1 MSKALVMNG
10 IQEKPGRQDERAV
23 YPAEGIHNFK
33 IPKKTVPIFGTFF
46 YSIPTRHLEQQSI
59 QHIFLLCRSLLQMPM
74 TKFNYGIDKLTT
86 AKAIEISSGK
96 LNAALSDEAVRKIQS
111 SQRNVQR
118 IVEDNKTVYGVNTG
132 FGILANTKISEENTA
147 TLQHKI
153 LQSHSVGVGSAVPQ
167 EIAKLMLIT
176 KVHALAQGYSGVQLQ
191 TVERIL
197 WHLENGVIP
206 VVPAQGSVGA
216 SGDLAPLAHLFLPL
230 IGLGEV
236 YYQGTVHTALDVLKK
251 LSVTAIHLGP
261 KEGLALING
270 TQFILAYAVKAVQ
283 RIHNCL
289 EAADIIGAMS
299 LEALT
304 GTKAP
309 FDERLHNLRPFAGNR
324 LVAQRLR
331 LLLKDSAIM
340 QSHVDCG
347 RVQDPY
353 SLRCM
358 PQVHGASRNA
368 WLHLKELTEIE
379 LNAVTDNPIIFSAD
393 DTISGGNF
401 HGQSLAL
408 PLDYACF
415 ASAEIGNISD
425 RRCYLLLEGK
435 WGLPM
440 LLMKNVGL
448 NSGFMIP
455 QYTTAALVTENKT
468 LCFPASADSIPTS
481 LGQEDHVSMGS
492 ISGRK
497 LDKVLDNLEYILA
510 IELLTACQAIE
521 FRRPL
526 KSGEIL
532 EFTHEYVRKFVSF
545 AEEDRIFANDIEQI
559 KNIIADFSFVGRVS
573 QFAESR
579 GVNLNKEFDQF
590 NLYSQE

>member
-1 MSKALVMNG
+1 MSSVFHYGTDRLTV
-10 IQEKPGRQDERAV
+10 D
-23 YPAEGIHNFK
+23 
-33 IPKKTVPIFGTFF
+33 KTI
-46 YSIPTRHLEQQSI
+46 
-59 QHIFLLCRSLLQMPM
+59 
-74 TKFNYGIDKLTT
+74 
-86 AKAIEISSGK
+86 AIASGK
-96 LNAALSDEAVRKIQS
+96 LKAVLGQDAIRKINASHASVKQ
-111 SQRNVQR
+111 
-118 IVEDNKTVYGVNTG
+118 IVEANKTVYGVNTG
-132 FGILANTKISEENTA
+132 FGILANTPISAEDTA
-147 TLQHKI
+147 TLQYKI
-153 LQSHSVGVGSAVPQ
+153 LQSHSVGVGDPISTEV
-167 EIAKLMLIT
+167 AKIMLIT
-176 KVHALAQGYSGVQLQ
+176 KVHALAQGFSGVQLA
-191 TVERIL
+191 TLERIT
-197 WHLENGVIP
+197 WHIENDVIP
-206 VVPAQGSVGA
+206 VVPEKGSVGA

-236 YYQGTVHTALDVLKK
+236 FYKGKRYKAQDVLSLFQ
-251 LSVTAIHLGP
+251 LSSIQLGP

-270 TQFILAYAVKAVQ
+270 TQFILSFAVKAVQ
-283 RIHNCL
+283 RMHNCL

-309 FDERLHNLRPFAGNR
+309 FDARLHELRPYNGNK

-331 LLLKDSAIM
+331 FLLNDSEIM

-379 LNAVTDNPIIFSAD
+379 LNAVTDNPIILGAD

-401 HGQSLAL
+401 HGQPMAL
-408 PLDYACF
+408 PLDYCCF
-415 ASAEIGNISD
+415 AAAEIGNISD

-440 LLMKNVGL
+440 LLMNDVGL

-497 LDKVLDNLEYILA
+497 LNRVLDNLEFILA
-510 IELLTACQAIE
+510 IELLSACQAIE

-526 KSGEIL
+526 KSSALL
-532 EFTHEYVRKFVSF
+532 EFAHDYVREFVGF
-545 AEEDRIFANDIEQI
+545 AEEDRIFADDINKVSGLI
-559 KNIIADFSFVGRVS
+559 KDFSFVEKVNGFAASKGIDLS
-573 QFAESR
+573 QGFEGFA
-579 GVNLNKEFDQF
+579 GL
-590 NLYSQE
+590 

>member
-1 MSKALVMNG
+1 MN
-10 IQEKPGRQDERAV
+10 P
-23 YPAEGIHNFK
+23 PFK
-33 IPKKTVPIFGTFF
+33 
-46 YSIPTRHLEQQSI
+46 
-59 QHIFLLCRSLLQMPM
+59 
-74 TKFNYGIDKLTT
+74 YGIDQLSVGI
-86 AKAIEISSGK
+86 AIKIASGK
-96 LNAALSDEAVRKIQS
+96 QKGILSPDAISRIQASQESVQKIVNEGQ
-111 SQRNVQR
+111 
-118 IVEDNKTVYGVNTG
+118 TVYGINTG
-132 FGILANTKISEENTA
+132 FGILANTKISEDDTRI
-147 TLQHKI
+147 LQYKI
-153 LQSHSVGVGSAVPQ
+153 LQSHSVGVGEPIPVD
-167 EIAKLMLIT
+167 IAKLMLIT
-176 KVHALAQGYSGVQLQ
+176 KVHALAKGYSGVQLQ
-191 TVERIL
+191 TLERII
-197 WHLENGVIP
+197 WHIENEVIP
-206 VVPAQGSVGA
+206 VVPEKGSVGA

-230 IGLGEV
+230 IGLGKTLIRTNESKWIEI
-236 YYQGTVHTALDVLKK
+236 DSKDILKRFG
-251 LSVTAIHLGP
+251 LTPIQLGP

-270 TQFILAYAVKAVQ
+270 TQFILAFAIRAVQ
-283 RIHNCL
+283 RLHNCL

-309 FDERLHNLRPFAGNR
+309 FDERLHRLRPFEGNK

-331 LLLKDSAIM
+331 ILLQDSAIM
-340 QSHVDCG
+340 QSHIDCG

-379 LNAVTDNPIIFSAD
+379 LNSVTDNPIIFSAE

-401 HGQSLAL
+401 HGQPLAL

-415 ASAEIGNISD
+415 AASEIGNISD

-440 LLMKNVGL
+440 LLMNNVGL

-455 QYTTAALVTENKT
+455 QYTTAALVSENKT

-497 LDKVLDNLEYILA
+497 LDTVLDNLEYILA
-510 IELLTACQAIE
+510 IELLTASQAIE
-521 FRRPL
+521 FRQPL
-526 KSGEIL
+526 KSSAIL
-532 EFTHEYVRKFVSF
+532 EFAHDYVRQHVRF
-545 AEEDRIFANDIEQI
+545 ASEDRIFADDINKVAGII
-559 KNIIADFSFVGRVS
+559 KDFSFVDKVDE
-573 QFAESR
+573 FAASR
-579 GVNLNKEFDQF
+579 KTELNKNFQAF
-590 NLYSQE
+590 AV

>member
-1 MSKALVMNG
+1 
-10 IQEKPGRQDERAV
+10 
-23 YPAEGIHNFK
+23 
-33 IPKKTVPIFGTFF
+33 
-46 YSIPTRHLEQQSI
+46 
-59 QHIFLLCRSLLQMPM
+59 MPEI
-74 TKFNYGIDKLTT
+74 FNYGIDKLTIGNAIALAT
-86 AKAIEISSGK
+86 AKLKGQISAEASGK
-96 LNAALSDEAVRKIQS
+96 IHESHDHVKQ
-111 SQRNVQR
+111 
-118 IVEDNKTVYGVNTG
+118 IVENNKTVYGINTG
-132 FGILANTKISEENTA
+132 FGILANTKISEEDTA
-147 TLQHKI
+147 TLQYKI
-153 LQSHSVGVGSAVPQ
+153 LQSHSVGVGDPIPV
-167 EIAKLMLIT
+167 EVAKLMLIT
-176 KVHALAQGYSGVQLQ
+176 KVHALAQGFSGVQLS
-191 TVERIL
+191 TIERII
-197 WHLENGVIP
+197 WHIESNVIP
-206 VVPAQGSVGA
+206 VVPEKGSVGA
-216 SGDLAPLAHLFLPL
+216 SGDLAPLSHLFLPL
-230 IGLGEV
+230 IGLGECF
-236 YYQGTVHTALDVLKK
+236 YKGERKHTTEIFQKEK
-251 LSVTAIHLGP
+251 ITAISLGP

-270 TQFILAYAVKAVQ
+270 TQFILSFAVKAVQ
-283 RIHNCL
+283 RMHNCL

-309 FDERLHNLRPFAGNR
+309 FDERLHDLRPFNGNK

-379 LNAVTDNPIIFSAD
+379 LNAVTDNPIILGAD

-401 HGQSLAL
+401 HGQPLAL

-415 ASAEIGNISD
+415 AASELGNISD

-440 LLMKNVGL
+440 LLMKDVGL

-497 LDKVLDNLEYILA
+497 LNRVLDNLEFILA
-510 IELLTACQAIE
+510 IELLSACQAIE
-521 FRRPL
+521 FRHPL
-526 KSGEIL
+526 KSSELL
-532 EFTHEYVRKFVSF
+532 EFAHDHVREHVSF
-545 AEEDRIFANDIEQI
+545 ASEDRIFADDINKIAGII
-559 KNIIADFSFVGRVS
+559 KDFSFVEKVNE
-573 QFAESR
+573 FAS
-579 GVNLNKEFDQF
+579 GKNIMLNKNFSVF
-590 NLYSQE
+590 HV

>member
-1 MSKALVMNG
+1 MTVEKALMLA
-10 IQEKPGRQDERAV
+10 KGRLAGTLSPETVERV
-23 YPAEGIHNFK
+23 
-33 IPKKTVPIFGTFF
+33 T
-46 YSIPTRHLEQQSI
+46 Q
-59 QHIFLLCRSLLQMPM
+59 
-74 TKFNYGIDKLTT
+74 
-86 AKAIEISSGK
+86 
-96 LNAALSDEAVRKIQS
+96 
-111 SQRNVQR
+111 SQRHIQAMA
-118 IVEDNKTVYGVNTG
+118 DAGKTVYGVTTG
-132 FGILANTKISEENTA
+132 FGILANTKISEQDAA
-147 TLQHKI
+147 TLQYKI
-153 LQSHSVGVGSAVPQ
+153 LQSHSVGVGDPVPL
-167 EIAKLMLIT
+167 EVARLMLIT
-176 KVHALAQGYSGVQLQ
+176 KVHALAQGFSGVQLS
-191 TVERIL
+191 TIERIM
-197 WHLENGVIP
+197 WHIEQDVIP
-206 VVPAQGSVGA
+206 VVPEKGSVGA

-236 YYQGTVHTALDVLKK
+236 FYKGTRYKAQEVLRK
-251 LSVTAIHLGP
+251 LGKEPIALGP

-270 TQFILAYAVKAVQ
+270 TQFILSYAIRAVQ
-283 RIHNCL
+283 RMYNCL

-309 FDERLHNLRPFAGNR
+309 FDERLHQLRPYAGNK

-331 LLLKDSAIM
+331 LLLKDSDIM
-340 QSHVDCG
+340 QSHMDCG

-379 LNAVTDNPIIFSAD
+379 ANAVTDNPIVFGED

-401 HGQSLAL
+401 HGQPLAL

-415 ASAEIGNISD
+415 AASEIGNISD

-440 LLMKNVGL
+440 LLMRDVGL

-468 LCFPASADSIPTS
+468 LCFPSSADSIPTS

-497 LDKVLDNLEYILA
+497 LNRVLDNLESIMA
-510 IELLTACQAIE
+510 IELLSACQAIE

-526 KSGEIL
+526 KSSAVL
-532 EFTHEYVRKFVSF
+532 EYAHDIVREKVSF
-545 AEEDRIFANDIEQI
+545 AEEDRIFADDINAI
-559 KNIIADFSFVGRVS
+559 NGIIGDFSFVDRVTAFAKEKGVELNNGFE
-573 QFAESR
+573 QF
-579 GVNLNKEFDQF
+579 GL
-590 NLYSQE
+590 